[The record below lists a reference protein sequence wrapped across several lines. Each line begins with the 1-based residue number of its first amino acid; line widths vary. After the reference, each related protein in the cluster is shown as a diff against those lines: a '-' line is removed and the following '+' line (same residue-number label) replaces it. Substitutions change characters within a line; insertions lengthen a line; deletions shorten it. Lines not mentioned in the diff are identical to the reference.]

1 MSQKPAVGTG
11 AFTAATATAL
21 IVAALLIIVGRW
33 GLPEEAEPPMEPL
46 PSSLPSGTV
55 RGSPDA
61 PITIVEFSDFQ
72 CHFCQEFA
80 TTTLRKLE
88 STYIQTGKVR
98 LLHRH
103 YPESGEESMLAALA
117 SECAAEQGKFW
128 PYYDRLMAA
137 RASPEE
143 IDLTE
148 DVLVDFARELGLD
161 INQFNAS
168 LDSERYREKII
179 ASQANR
185 KKQEE
190 KLKVE
195 QEKFR
200 LGRSTNLMVF
210 QAQRDLIEAEVNE
223 VTAIINQIKT
233 FIDLHMVKGT
243 LLEQWSLDVITPL
256 SESL

>member
-1 MSQKPAVGTG
+1 MSQKLAVTPIT
-11 AFTAATATAL
+11 FMAATATAL
-21 IVAALLIIVGRW
+21 VVVILLIIAGSW

-72 CHFCQEFA
+72 CHYCQEFA
-80 TTTLRKLE
+80 STTLRKLE

-103 YPESGEESMLAALA
+103 YPDRGEESMLAALA

-128 PYYDRLMAA
+128 PYYDLLMAA
-137 RASPEE
+137 RASPDE

-168 LDSERYREKII
+168 LDSEKYREKII
-179 ASQANR
+179 QDYN
-185 KKQEE
+185 
-190 KLKVE
+190 
-195 QEKFR
+195 
-200 LGRSTNLMVF
+200 LGKELGVRGIPVFFVDGVRVVGAQPFEVF
-210 QAQRDLIEAEVNE
+210 QDIIEKMLGE
-223 VTAIINQIKT
+223 
-233 FIDLHMVKGT
+233 
-243 LLEQWSLDVITPL
+243 LEK
-256 SESL
+256 